1 MRRREGRELA
11 ESFHTYVVKKP
22 EGAAWRQM
30 RRRKERELAESF
42 HTYVGRNWKELP
54 GDR

>member
-1 MRRREGRELA
+1 MEEGRERTGGI
-11 ESFHTYVVKKP
+11 FPHICGKKP

-30 RRRKERELAESF
+30 RRREGREQAESF
-42 HTYVGRNWKELP
+42 HTYVVRNQKEQP